1 MEWALWRLGKGYFQG
16 ADHLFERAGI
26 LYRALG
32 MPLEAELALISRS
45 RLAARLHG
53 SNKAAEQIREWLDQ
67 SLTAETAGRLHLE
80 LALCL
85 LSRGEIM
92 SADDHLCRAE
102 ILLKDLPDPKGR
114 ILAQQNRAG
123 WFFHLGAY
131 DRAYLLFTRARDQ
144 FEKEGRIDDAA
155 VAEANRCIVCIA
167 LNMHLSEAVDR
178 LVLLRNHLWRH
189 DPLLW
194 WQMTM
199 GLAAGYE
206 KKGDFTLAAAMYGEL
221 RKVGGLKE
229 WETKLAGLNL
239 AHLRLSARINVY
251 LEEDIAAALEDPV
264 LRTSDYLRFLAL
276 ENAGD
281 MEVWKQHPPKAVYYY
296 RLALDCLE
304 NTRESLPWEFLRRR
318 IRQSRFRVFSRL
330 ETILLELGGSGRS
343 LAGG

>member
-1 MEWALWRLGKGYFQG
+1 MNPLPTFPLTRASSPEAFVNWLNGLDSGARDEALIGIHEDIATRIGNDDDCRHILEEIVLPPIENIKGISPGFPIAFRLLRARLLEDGEAAFERVIKEADNMGLTSLAVRGGDGVGPFGGSGKAVSRAPTIFSK
-16 ADHLFERAGI
+16 RAGI

-199 GLAAGYE
+199 GP
-206 KKGDFTLAAAMYGEL
+206 
-221 RKVGGLKE
+221 GG
-229 WETKLAGLNL
+229 
-239 AHLRLSARINVY
+239 RL
-251 LEEDIAAALEDPV
+251 
-264 LRTSDYLRFLAL
+264 
-276 ENAGD
+276 
-281 MEVWKQHPPKAVYYY
+281 
-296 RLALDCLE
+296 
-304 NTRESLPWEFLRRR
+304 
-318 IRQSRFRVFSRL
+318 
-330 ETILLELGGSGRS
+330 
-343 LAGG
+343 